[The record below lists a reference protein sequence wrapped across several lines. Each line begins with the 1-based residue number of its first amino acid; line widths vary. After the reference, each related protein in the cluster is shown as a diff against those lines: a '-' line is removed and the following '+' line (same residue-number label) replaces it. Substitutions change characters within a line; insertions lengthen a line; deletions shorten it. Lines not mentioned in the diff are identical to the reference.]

1 MHQGI
6 TVAGGYSV
14 TQMRVYSAIISR
26 EDMFHGFFIVLSM
39 KRFCTF
45 ICLLILGLSG
55 AKAQITTSAISG
67 RVTDSEGE
75 ALPGATVT
83 ALHIPSG
90 SRYGVSADAG
100 GRFTIQGMRTGGPYT
115 VEISFIGYGTAIV
128 ENLMLELGTTFELYP
143 VLEQDNT
150 LEAVTV
156 TTSTA
161 KAFDA
166 AKTGAAYNFTARQIA
181 SIPTVSRNI
190 DDIVRLSPFAYPAK
204 TGGISF
210 GGENNRYN
218 SFNIDGLAGNDMYGL
233 TSTGTNAGLTSAN
246 PVPLD
251 ALEQIEIVVAP
262 FDVRQGG
269 FTGGSIDAV
278 TKSGT
283 NEFKGSAYAY
293 YNDRNFYGT
302 TPGRDIAVREKL
314 AAQSTQIY
322 GATLGGAIVRDK
334 LFFFIN
340 GEFSLERYPSSYHPG
355 EGGAISAAEA
365 QRIAARYNELTG
377 YDGGGYAARS
387 IDRTAGALIARM
399 DWNINSS
406 NNLSVRYNFIDGRKD
421 EYSNSPTAFMFCGT
435 GYTSVSRA
443 HTAGIELNS
452 RIGNALHNELRA
464 GYTCV
469 TDGRDTERLLPY
481 VEIGGLGMTGG
492 AKAYIGTDRFA
503 GANSLDQHTLTLTD
517 NLTWYKG
524 RHTLT
529 IGTHNEYYRSHVVYV
544 ANSLGYY
551 TYNSLEDFENDMAS
565 QYAYNYTDVAV
576 TGTTKWGPTFN
587 SLQLGFY
594 IQDKWAPVE
603 NFSLTYGLR
612 ADIPL
617 IFDSPTLNEE
627 FNSGAIALKHGAKTG
642 SVPHAQ
648 VLWSPRVGFRWYVGA
663 QRRTLLR
670 GGAGLFTG
678 RVPVVW
684 IVNNFSNTGVEQ
696 KGVVRQGGTDS
707 NGNRI
712 TAQPFTPKPAPTDES
727 TTNPSVQVIDGSFR
741 WPQVLRADLAIEH
754 DFRSGWHLS
763 LEALFGKTINNVL
776 FRNLALEESGK
787 RICAVDADSPSSARY
802 AITDSRYSS
811 VYYTTNTSCG
821 YSYSLTASVEKS
833 FRFGLDIGAYYTFG
847 HALSLCDATSSA
859 QATNWSRTYAVDTE
873 MPRLSRS
880 VFDSPHR
887 LTVYA
892 TFSRRYARI
901 FGTTAA
907 LVYRMYSGQ
916 PYSLCY
922 AEDIDL
928 NGDLTRG
935 NTLMYIP
942 TEEELERMSFADNV
956 SAAKWNDFIESDRYL
971 RTHRGQFSERNALR
985 TPMEHRLDLHI
996 AQDFYFGEKSGR
1008 KLQLTLDVINLGNLI
1023 SRDWGA
1029 WYTVSGSRLQ
1039 PVKITALNEDGNG
1052 NLVPTYQFTG
1062 ATYATDNILSRWHM
1076 QIGVRV
1082 VF

>member
-1 MHQGI
+1 MIAMGLY
-6 TVAGGYSV
+6 TVSAQV
-14 TQMRVYSAIISR
+14 TTA
-26 EDMFHGFFIVLSM
+26 
-39 KRFCTF
+39 
-45 ICLLILGLSG
+45 
-55 AKAQITTSAISG
+55 AISG
-67 RVTDSEGE
+67 RVTDSEGN
-75 ALPGATVT
+75 ALQGATVT
-83 ALHIPSG
+83 AVHTPSG
-90 SRYGVSADAG
+90 SRYGVAADAG

-115 VEISFIGYGTAIV
+115 VEVSFVGCRTAVI
-128 ENLMLELGTTFELYP
+128 NGLMLELGITAELYP
-143 VLEQDNT
+143 SLEEDNT

-156 TTSTA
+156 TTSA
-161 KAFDA
+161 SKVFDA
-166 AKTGAAYNFTARQIA
+166 ARTGAAYNFDAEQIA
-181 SIPTVSRNI
+181 RIPTVSRNI
-190 DDIVRLSPFAYPAK
+190 DDIVRLSPFALSAK

-251 ALEQIEIVVAP
+251 ALEQIQIVVAP

-283 NEFKGSAYAY
+283 NDFKGSAYVY

-302 TPGRDIAVREKL
+302 TPGRVIAVREKL
-314 AAQSTQIY
+314 PAQSTQIY

-334 LFFFIN
+334 LFFFVN

-355 EGGAISAAEA
+355 NGGAISVAEA
-365 QRIAARYNELTG
+365 ERIAARYRQLTG
-377 YDGGGYAARS
+377 YDGGGYGTRN
-387 IDRTAGALIARM
+387 IDRTAGSLIARM
-399 DWNINSS
+399 DWNINSEH
-406 NNLSVRYNFIDGRKD
+406 NLSVRYNFIDGRKD
-421 EYSNSPTAFMFCGT
+421 EYANSPTAFLFGGT
-435 GYTSVSRA
+435 GYSSVSSA
-443 HTAGIELNS
+443 HTVGIELNS

-464 GYTCV
+464 GYTFV

-481 VEIGGLGMTGG
+481 VEIGGLCATGG

-503 GANSLDQHTLTLTD
+503 GANSLSQHTVTLTD

-529 IGTHNEYYRSHVVYV
+529 FGTHNEFYRSHVVYV

-551 TYNSLEDFENDMAS
+551 VYNSLEDFENDMAS
-565 QYAYNYTDVAV
+565 QYAYNYTDEAV

-587 SLQLGFY
+587 SLQAGFY
-594 IQDKWAPVE
+594 VQDKWAPSE
-603 NFSLTYGLR
+603 RFSLTYGLR
-612 ADIPL
+612 ADIPV
-617 IFDSPTLNEE
+617 IFDTPTVNET
-627 FNSGAIALKHGAKTG
+627 FNAGLTAERYGVKTG

-648 VLWSPRVGFRWYVGA
+648 VLWSPRAGFRWYTGA
-663 QRRTLLR
+663 GHRTLVR

-678 RVPVVW
+678 RVPFVW

-696 KGVVRQGGTDS
+696 KGVVRQSRFDEQ
-707 NGNRI
+707 GNRI
-712 TAQPFTPKPAPTDES
+712 TAQHFT
-727 TTNPSVQVIDGSFR
+727 TTPQISGEAVPNSSVQVIDAKFR
-741 WPQVLRADLAIEH
+741 WPQVFRADLAVEH
-754 DFRSGWHLS
+754 DFGHGWHLS
-763 LEALFGKTINNVL
+763 LEALFGKTINNVA
-776 FRNLALEESGK
+776 FRNLSLGYEGERVYA
-787 RICAVDADSPSSARY
+787 ADAGGPSSARY
-802 AITDSRYSS
+802 AITDGYSS
-811 VYYTTNTSCG
+811 VYYTTNTSRG
-821 YSYSLTASVEKS
+821 YSYSVTAIAEKS
-833 FRFGLDIGAYYTFG
+833 FGCGIDIGAYYTFG
-847 HALSLCDATSSA
+847 HVLSLCDATSSA

-873 MPRLSRS
+873 APALSRS

-887 LTVYA
+887 LTVSAAY
-892 TFSRRYARI
+892 SRRYARH

-942 TEEELERMSFADNV
+942 TAEELGRMSFADAE
-956 SAAKWNDFIESDRYL
+956 SAAKWNEFIESDRYL
-971 RTHRGQFSERNALR
+971 RSHRGHFSERNAMR
-985 TPMEHRLDLHI
+985 TPMEHRLDLHV
-996 AQDFYFGEKSGR
+996 AQDFYFGAQSGR
-1008 KLQLTLDVINLGNLI
+1008 KLQLTLDIINLGNLLV
-1023 SRDWGA
+1023 RDWGA
-1029 WYTVSGSRLQ
+1029 YYTVAGSRLQ